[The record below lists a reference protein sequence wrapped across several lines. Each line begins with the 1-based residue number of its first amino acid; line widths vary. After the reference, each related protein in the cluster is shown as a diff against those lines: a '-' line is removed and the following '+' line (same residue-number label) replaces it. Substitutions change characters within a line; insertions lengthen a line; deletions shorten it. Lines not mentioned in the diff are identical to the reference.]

1 MSSIS
6 MRTVTVN
13 AAFLQEVK
21 DDNHHLR
28 ELLELTRR
36 TLLDEIPPAC
46 QPRELANLLAQ
57 LRDQL
62 AMHFSLEEAF
72 GYFEDALDVAPQL
85 SRQAD
90 LLRAQHQTLYVA
102 ICEIAEEAEQLLY
115 RETMVDLRGEMRD
128 RFVDFFEVFQ
138 DHEACEN
145 ALILEAFDRDI
156 GVGD

>member
-1 MSSIS
+1 
-6 MRTVTVN
+6 MRTITVN

-21 DDNHHLR
+21 DDNHFLR
-28 ELLELTRR
+28 SLMEMARR
-36 TLLDEIPPAC
+36 ALLDDLPSHHS
-46 QPRELANLLAQ
+46 PREFADLLCQ

-62 AMHFSLEEAF
+62 AMHFALEEAF

-90 LLRAQHQTLYVA
+90 LLRAQHQVLYVA

-115 RETMVDLRGEMRD
+115 HETPVDLRAEMRD
-128 RFVDFFEVFQ
+128 RFAGFYEEFQ

-145 ALILEAFDRDI
+145 ALILEAFDDDI